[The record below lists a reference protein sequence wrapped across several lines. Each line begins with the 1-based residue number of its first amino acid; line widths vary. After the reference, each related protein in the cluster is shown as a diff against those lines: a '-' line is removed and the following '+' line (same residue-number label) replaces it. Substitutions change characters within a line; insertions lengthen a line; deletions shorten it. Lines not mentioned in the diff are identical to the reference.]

1 MPRAAPGAGIFDN
14 VTKEPGELSS
24 KTAIIIEFYPEKPG
38 IEVACH
44 ITRYPKISCS
54 SDVRSV
60 PLPFT

>member
-1 MPRAAPGAGIFDN
+1 MKLKMPRAALRAGMFDN
-14 VTKEPGELSS
+14 VTKEPG
-24 KTAIIIEFYPEKPG
+24 IEFYPEKPG

-44 ITRYPKISCS
+44 TTRYPKISCS